1 MINGNTVAVRAQKIP
16 QTFRGDT
23 KVQHT
28 CSPDS
33 IRGNLQTARKNP
45 CVCAHARVCSYMYRY
60 TYLWI
65 LCDVLNE
72 NDPHKPIENGT
83 IRRS

>member
-1 MINGNTVAVRAQKIP
+1 MINGNTVAVVAQKIP

-33 IRGNLQTARKNP
+33 IRGSLQTARKNP
-45 CVCAHARVCSYMYRY
+45 CVCARVCPYMYRY

-65 LCDVLNE
+65 
-72 NDPHKPIENGT
+72 
-83 IRRS
+83 

>member
-1 MINGNTVAVRAQKIP
+1 MINGDIVAVVAQKIP

-28 CSPDS
+28 CSPAS
-33 IRGNLQTARKNP
+33 IRGSLQTARKNP
-45 CVCAHARVCSYMYRY
+45 CVCARARVCPYMYRY

-65 LCDVLNE
+65 LCDVLFKNA
-72 NDPHKPIENGT
+72 PI
-83 IRRS
+83 SL